1 MNQIVAKLPFKV
13 ASYAKTLMPDV
24 AASDKP
30 LRVVMWGTYDLGK
43 PRTRILRDGLVE
55 IGVEVTEIHADIWS
69 SDADKSQLS
78 RARMILRLF
87 QLLFAYPA
95 LIYRY
100 LRAPAHDLVIVP
112 YLGQFDVIVLW
123 PFAKLRG
130 RPVVLDLF
138 LSLYDTVVNDRKMV
152 KPNSVVARCLKKVE
166 RLSCLCAG
174 RILLDTQTHAHR
186 IATLFDLDRET
197 VDAVPVGA
205 EPGAFANVPPR
216 SPHNGPT
223 RILFYGQLI
232 PLHGVETILQAAMSE
247 RGRQHQWHII
257 GSGQDQSTV
266 AEALASGDCAHV
278 KWDRWVPYED
288 LASAIEKA
296 DVCLGVFGTSDK
308 AASVVPNKVYQ
319 SLFAKRS
326 VITRDA
332 PAMHEIFAQP
342 DPALR
347 LVPAADPAAILDAIS
362 ALEADGFPAIGP
374 ELLEGAQPAQI
385 AKNLCAK
392 IAPLVKRT

>member
-1 MNQIVAKLPFKV
+1 MTQIA
-13 ASYAKTLMPDV
+13 ATLSPNAITAPPADTATPM
-24 AASDKP
+24 
-30 LRVVMWGTYDLGK
+30 RVVLWGTYDLSK

-55 IGVEVTEIHADIWS
+55 IGVEVTEIHADVWS

-78 RARMILRLF
+78 RMQMVLRLLS
-87 QLLFAYPA
+87 LLLAYPA
-95 LIYRY
+95 LIWRY
-100 LRAPAHDLVIVP
+100 LRAPAHDVVLVP

-138 LSLYDTVVNDRKMV
+138 ISLYDTVVNDRKMIAATS
-152 KPNSVVARCLKKVE
+152 PIARLLKRVE
-166 RLSCLCAG
+166 RLSCRAAS
-174 RILLDTQTHAHR
+174 RVLLDTQTHALR
-186 IATLFDLDRET
+186 IADMFGLDDKK

-205 EPGAFANVPPR
+205 EPGAFAAVPPR
-216 SPHNGPT
+216 EPHEGPT

-232 PLHGVETILQAAMSE
+232 PLHGVETILKAALSDE
-247 RGRQHQWHII
+247 GRAYDWHLI
-257 GSGQDQSTV
+257 GSGQDQ
-266 AEALASGDCAHV
+266 ALLQGALGDADAPHIT
-278 KWDRWVPYED
+278 WDAWVPYAD
-288 LASAIEKA
+288 LAKAIERA

-319 SLFAKRS
+319 SLFASRP

-332 PAMHEIFAQP
+332 PALREVFDAT

-347 LVPAADPAAILDAIS
+347 LVPPADPAALLEAVA
-362 ALEADGFPAIGP
+362 ALEAAGFPAIHP
-374 ELLEGAQPAQI
+374 TQLEGNRPAQI
-385 AKNLCAK
+385 AESLRAK